1 MSVFSKQLKYL
12 SIIAGCGLLGIGDIC
27 ATDAPTRNAFRLGGI
42 EVVGS
47 KEHMQTIPGA
57 AAVVDTET
65 IALTQPLSIGDA
77 LRKVSGIY
85 VRDED
90 GMGLRPNISI
100 RGIDGHRSVKLLLLE
115 DGLPVSLAPYG
126 ENSAYYAPLVDR
138 AARLEVLKGAGS
150 ILYGPQTVAGVV
162 NYITHNPPLKETTTA
177 TIIGGTNAYMDLRAD
192 YGTTL
197 DSTGVLVQAL
207 HKRGDGLRSGTPF
220 NIYDFRSKVVVA
232 LKSDQELTFRAQY
245 FSEDS
250 KISYV
255 GLTQAMYE
263 DNPNQNPA
271 IHDNLYVERLGLS
284 ATHTHH
290 QFFEGRLDTSFYG
303 YVTKRDF
310 WRQAYDRS
318 DASLDYER
326 ISGNG
331 EDLDSIFWKNSNNG
345 NNRSY
350 KVVGVEPRF
359 ESGDFNGGAKL
370 HYEFEDTKKITGS
383 TGDARTGTLA
393 QDERRDTLATAV
405 YAQNRYTLAD
415 NWDITLGLRIEA
427 YRQGREVLASTTS
440 TANTTGTEIEWI
452 PGIGTTYTV
461 DADTTVFAGVHRG
474 FAPPKFADALNGT
487 DVIDQQLDAE
497 RSWNYEAGVRTS
509 FADAAVNITAFFYD
523 YQNQIVNAAIS
534 SGVTKANAGKTQNL
548 GLEADIRKEWALS
561 PETKLYS
568 SAVATYV
575 DARQKQGTNDGKK
588 LAYAPE
594 YTGSVTTG
602 IQHGA
607 WDAALEM
614 VYVGEMFS
622 DDANTVEGSANGLV
636 GQIPS
641 HLVWNLS
648 SRYTLDNMAFFA
660 TAKNILNTTYIASR
674 RPEGIFPGAFQQI
687 LVGMT
692 VEI

>member
-1 MSVFSKQLKYL
+1 MSVYWVRL
-12 SIIAGCGLLGIGDIC
+12 CLL
-27 ATDAPTRNAFRLGGI
+27 AVLG
-42 EVVGS
+42 VVGGVS
-47 KEHMQTIPGA
+47 AVLGDSPSANAIRLTGVEVIGTQEKLNKKPGSGQIL
-57 AAVVDTET
+57 DET
-65 IALTQPLSIGDA
+65 TMTLMQPLSVGEA
-77 LRKVSGIY
+77 LRHVSGVY

-100 RGIDGHRSVKLLLLE
+100 RGINGHRSVKLLLLE

-126 ENSAYYAPLVDR
+126 ENSAYYAPLIDR

-162 NYITHNPPLKETTTA
+162 NYITHNPPLKESTTA
-177 TIIGGTNAYMDLRAD
+177 TLIGGTNGYMDLRAD

-220 NIYDFRSKVVVA
+220 NIYDFRSKVVLA
-232 LKSDQELTFRAQY
+232 LKSDQELTLRAQY
-245 FSEDS
+245 FAEDS

-271 IHDNLYVERLGLS
+271 IHDNLYVERVGLS

-310 WRQAYDRS
+310 WRQAFDS
-318 DASLDYER
+318 TGGSGPYER

-331 EDLDSIFWKNSNNG
+331 NPSDSIFWKNSTTG

-350 KVVGVEPRF
+350 KVVGLEPRF

-370 HYEFEDTKKITGS
+370 HYEFEDNKKLVGS
-383 TGDARTGTLA
+383 AGDARTGTLS

-405 YAQNRYTLAD
+405 YAQNRYALAD

-427 YRQGREVLASTTS
+427 YRQAREMLSASTSAS
-440 TANTTGTEIEWI
+440 TANRTGTQIEWI

-461 DADTTVFAGVHRG
+461 DADTTLFAGVHRG
-474 FAPPKFADALNGT
+474 FAPPKFADALSGT
-487 DVIDQQLDAE
+487 NNVVDQQLDAE

-509 FADAAVNITAFFYD
+509 FADADVNITAFFYD

-534 SGVTKANAGKTQNL
+534 SGVTMANAGKTQNL

-561 PETKLYS
+561 PETKLYG
-568 SAVATYV
+568 SAVGTYV
-575 DARQKQGTNDGKK
+575 DARQKQGTYDGKK
-588 LAYAPE
+588 LTYAPE

-614 VYVGEMFS
+614 VYVGAMFS
-622 DDANTVEGSANGLV
+622 DEANTVAGTANGRD
-636 GQIPS
+636 GEIPA
-641 HLVWNLS
+641 HLVWNVS
-648 SRYTLDNMAFFA
+648 GRYTLDSMAFFA

-674 RPEGIFPGAFQQI
+674 LPEGIFPGAFQQI
-687 LVGMT
+687 QVGMT
-692 VEI
+692 VSL

>member
-1 MSVFSKQLKYL
+1 MSVYW
-12 SIIAGCGLLGIGDIC
+12 
-27 ATDAPTRNAFRLGGI
+27 FRLCLLAVLGVMGWASTAVGDSPSANAI
-42 EVVGS
+42 RLTGVEVIGTQEKLNKKPGS
-47 KEHMQTIPGA
+47 GQILDEKTM
-57 AAVVDTET
+57 
-65 IALTQPLSIGDA
+65 ALIQPLSVGEA
-77 LRKVSGIY
+77 LRNVSGVY
-85 VRDED
+85 VRDEE

-100 RGIDGHRSVKLLLLE
+100 RGINGHRSVKVLLLE

-177 TIIGGTNAYMDLRAD
+177 TLIGGTNGYMDLRAD

-207 HKRGDGLRSGTPF
+207 HKRGDGLRLGTPF
-220 NIYDFRSKVVVA
+220 NIYDFRSKVVLE
-232 LKSDQELTFRAQY
+232 LKSDQELTLRAQY
-245 FSEDS
+245 FAEDS

-255 GLTQAMYE
+255 GLTQAMYAE
-263 DNPNQNPA
+263 NPNQNPA
-271 IHDNLYVERLGLS
+271 IHDNLYVERVGLS

-310 WRQAYDRS
+310 WRQTYDRIATGS
-318 DASLDYER
+318 VSYECT
-326 ISGNG
+326 SGNG
-331 EDLDSIFWKNSNNG
+331 NDNDSIFWKNANNG

-350 KVVGVEPRF
+350 KVVGLEPRF

-370 HYEFEDTKKITGS
+370 HYEFEDYKKLVGS
-383 TGDARTGTLA
+383 AGNARTGTLS

-415 NWDITLGLRIEA
+415 NWAITLGLRIEA
-427 YRQGREVLASTTS
+427 YRQVRQVLSATTS

-452 PGIGTTYTV
+452 PGLGTTYAV

-487 DVIDQQLDAE
+487 NVIDQQLDAE

-509 FADAAVNITAFFYD
+509 FADAAVNVTAFFYD

-534 SGVTKANAGKTQNL
+534 SGITKANAGKTQNL
-548 GLEADIRKEWALS
+548 GLEADIRKEWTLS

-575 DARQKQGTNDGKK
+575 DARQKKGVHEGKK

-594 YTGSVTTG
+594 YAGSVTTG

-607 WDAALEM
+607 WDAALGM
-614 VYVGEMFS
+614 VYVGAMFS
-622 DDANTVEGSANGLV
+622 DDANTVSGSADGLV
-636 GQIPS
+636 GEMSS
-641 HLVWNLS
+641 HLVWNVS
-648 SRYTLDNMAFFA
+648 GRYSLDNMAFFA

-674 RPEGIFPGAFQQI
+674 LPEGIFPGAFQQI
-687 LVGMT
+687 QVGMT
-692 VEI
+692 VSL